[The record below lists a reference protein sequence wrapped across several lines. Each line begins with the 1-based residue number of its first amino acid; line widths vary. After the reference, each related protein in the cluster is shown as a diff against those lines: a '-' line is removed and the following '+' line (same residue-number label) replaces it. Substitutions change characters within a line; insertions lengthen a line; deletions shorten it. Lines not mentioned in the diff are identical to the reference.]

1 MIFINPGNSSGVFYF
16 KRSNLNPFI
25 KTILYYAIRKLK
37 KQIILY
43 LGTFLITF
51 LAVYI
56 KNLSSEYYPVTST
69 FGIEGNK
76 ISYKL
81 DKIHYG
87 NEPFKVMIL
96 TDLKDLKGKL
106 IWKQD
111 DIINAND
118 MSYDNRTISA
128 TLPAYKPLTKVD
140 YQVILSY
147 NNKDYKIPRDDSLI
161 SLKFFGEIPTVVKW
175 LHYVLLIEGLFFS
188 IRTGLEIFNENR
200 KSKKFSVTVLST
212 FIVYGIMI
220 NPLKNSYKL
229 GVINKSVPEIT
240 SLFDLQA
247 VLFAIIWI
255 AGILI
260 IFNKNYSSAGTII
273 ISILTLLNFIIF
285 PFVL

>member
-1 MIFINPGNSSGVFYF
+1 MY
-16 KRSNLNPFI
+16 
-25 KTILYYAIRKLK
+25 T
-37 KQIILY
+37 
-43 LGTFLITF
+43 
-51 LAVYI
+51 

-96 TDLKDLKGKL
+96 TDLKDIEGKL

-111 DIINAND
+111 DIINAID

-147 NNKDYKIPRDDSLI
+147 NNKDNKIPRDDSLI

-175 LHYVLLIEGLFFS
+175 LHYLLLIGGLFFS
-188 IRTGLEIFNENR
+188 IRTGLEIFDKNN
-200 KSKKFSVTVLST
+200 KSKKFSVIVLST
-212 FIVYGIMI
+212 FTVYGIMI

-229 GVINKSVPEIT
+229 GVINNSVPEIT
-240 SLFDLQA
+240 ALFDLQA

-255 AGILI
+255 AGIMI
-260 IFNKNYSSAGTII
+260 IFNKKYSSAGTII
-273 ISILTLLNFIIF
+273 ISILTLVNFIIF